1 MKPILWILALAACLP
16 PSAAA
21 DSGSAGS
28 AWLGLTALAFDYEEF
43 GDQGDSLDREQGPL
57 PGLVAGADLEHERW
71 FVGASLLWLSGDAD
85 YTSPAVDTRTD
96 EDILN
101 LELMAGTRLFAWE
114 EQRLSLIAGV
124 GYRKWRRNIRSTA
137 QAYGLDETY
146 RWGYGLL
153 GLRGEHAF
161 NGLTRLVT
169 DLSVTRTINPD
180 LEVRFLQGF
189 DDVGLALGEETGF
202 KVTLAL
208 HRQLGRTTILRVAPW
223 YEYWELGRSSDTTLL
238 RNGIPAGV
246 VFEPRSETSNYGVN
260 IGVSWRF

>member
-21 DSGSAGS
+21 DNGSAGS

-43 GDQGDSLDREQGPL
+43 GDQGDSLDREQGLL
-57 PGLVAGADLEHERW
+57 PGLVAGADIEHERW
-71 FVGASLLWLSGDAD
+71 FVGASLSWSSGDAD

-169 DLSVTRTINPD
+169 DLS
-180 LEVRFLQGF
+180 
-189 DDVGLALGEETGF
+189 
-202 KVTLAL
+202 
-208 HRQLGRTTILRVAPW
+208 
-223 YEYWELGRSSDTTLL
+223 
-238 RNGIPAGV
+238 
-246 VFEPRSETSNYGVN
+246 
-260 IGVSWRF
+260 